1 MEYGTRLD
9 HTIANVHILKEAL
22 ENNIKAKI
30 VNENNEIQLINKKTI
45 IKKDDKYK
53 YISIIPLTT
62 EVTGV
67 SLKGMKY
74 SLNIEGNSF
83 GDPIEVVLGDKVL
96 LGTILLYII
105 TMVVLL
111 YII

>member
-1 MEYGTRLD
+1 MYVVLALAMVSFTLLCVD
-9 HTIANVHILKEAL
+9 ASTILRIGNDYLFW
-22 ENNIKAKI
+22 
-30 VNENNEIQLINKKTI
+30 T
-45 IKKDDKYK
+45 
-53 YISIIPLTT
+53 IPLLM
-62 EVTGV
+62 VIFQ
-67 SLKGMKY
+67 LY